1 MGEVISI
8 EVPDAARA
16 AYLMSELVGR
26 FRASLTDEADGRWE
40 IRVDVQSEPMPAL
53 SDLLGVVQHWIDRAD
68 TWSATIRLRGREYEM
83 RNGPTPIAR
92 GREISSVG

>member
-1 MGEVISI
+1 MGEAISI
-8 EVPDAARA
+8 EVSDAARA

-40 IRVDVQSEPMPAL
+40 IRVEVQSEPMPAL
-53 SDLLGVVQHWIDRAD
+53 SELLGVVQHWIDRAD
-68 TWSATIRLRGREYEM
+68 AGSATIRFQGREYEM
-83 RNGPTPIAR
+83 GHHPRPISR

>member
-1 MGEVISI
+1 MGEVINI
-8 EVPDAARA
+8 EVSDAART

-53 SDLLGVVQHWIDRAD
+53 SDPLGVVEHWIDRAD
-68 TWSATIRLRGREYEM
+68 AGSATIRFRGREYEM
-83 RNGPTPIAR
+83 RNGPTTTSR
-92 GREISSVG
+92 GREISSAR